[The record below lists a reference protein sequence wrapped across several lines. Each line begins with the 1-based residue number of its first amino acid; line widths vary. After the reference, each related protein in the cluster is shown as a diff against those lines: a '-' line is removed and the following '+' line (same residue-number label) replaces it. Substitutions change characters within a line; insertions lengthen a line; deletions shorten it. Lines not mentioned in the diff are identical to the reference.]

1 VQNEAFF
8 FFSVQDPSRPSLLL
22 LSGDPWTRK
31 EARLRASSPQGAW
44 SPAARE
50 AAAVKRWRRAERCG
64 SLREREGCGKAGSKR
79 VDCAVKGNNGL
90 TLGKRIFFV
99 DALFLI
105 TPLRSRLSVKSVKI
119 GASDDFL
126 RASEARSL
134 QRFPR
139 SFRNLNSRDS

>member
-1 VQNEAFF
+1 VVTGGEGSGGGEAVEKGGAMWF
-8 FFSVQDPSRPSLLL
+8 PS
-22 LSGDPWTRK
+22 G
-31 EARLRASSPQGAW
+31 
-44 SPAARE
+44 
-50 AAAVKRWRRAERCG
+50 ERG
-64 SLREREGCGKAGSKR
+64 REGCGKAGSER
-79 VDCAVKGNNGL
+79 VDCAVKGNGGL

-99 DALFLI
+99 DALFLL

-119 GASDDFL
+119 GTPDDFL